1 MNSRFAIH
9 GNVLANLHCDEV
21 SHSRAFGAIPQEARH
36 TRCAR
41 YSMPLDSRDY
51 AALRDGLAAV
61 GGGVLAFLWW
71 RHRSRRVRAARLES
85 EPEAAAEEAYE
96 EAYEATEKTEET
108 EENQEREPLHEMPW
122 WRRNAAL
129 SAILNAG
136 FGIFFVRGEWDTP
149 KGVPTTG
156 PTMIILSSLVA
167 AAAAAFIAMS
177 PRKSAAARWA
187 RWLVLAHGVAKLG
200 LGIWVVYTVGLPL
213 LVLAFFMIQPF
224 VLLAFFMKIGP
235 AVLTP
240 VVSMVSDILVFFYY
254 GCGDSVGGDGGGE
267 GGADGPGAGG
277 PPDPLVLLGFI
288 VGFPC
293 LLLLISCVC

>member
-1 MNSRFAIH
+1 M
-9 GNVLANLHCDEV
+9 
-21 SHSRAFGAIPQEARH
+21 
-36 TRCAR
+36 
-41 YSMPLDSRDY
+41 
-51 AALRDGLAAV
+51 
-61 GGGVLAFLWW
+61 
-71 RHRSRRVRAARLES
+71 
-85 EPEAAAEEAYE
+85 
-96 EAYEATEKTEET
+96 
-108 EENQEREPLHEMPW
+108 
-122 WRRNAAL
+122 

-213 LVLAFFMIQPF
+213 LVLAFFIIQPF

-267 GGADGPGAGG
+267 GGADATVEGGGEVNERRRGLPPGAGG

-288 VGFPC
+288 VGVPC